1 MVIEWREE
9 WLLGEERIDA
19 EHLEAVSLINAL
31 HGAVGRGESREVL
44 ATLLRALLARSRE
57 HFAYEE
63 GLMAAG
69 GYAHAADHA
78 EQHQRLLGILTMALE
93 TVDMADGEMVL
104 GTVGV
109 FDDWFITHVET
120 SDAALGRF
128 LGEQAGGEQAG

>member
-1 MVIEWREE
+1 MLIEWREE

-19 EHLEAVSLINAL
+19 EHLEAVSIINAL
-31 HGAVGRGESREVL
+31 HGAVGRGESREAL
-44 ATLLRALLARSRE
+44 TALLRALLARSRE

-69 GYAHAADHA
+69 GYPDAAVHA
-78 EQHQRLLGILTMALE
+78 EQHQRLIGILTMLLE
-93 TVDMADGEMVL
+93 TMDITDGEVVL

-109 FDDWFITHVET
+109 FDDWFVTHVET

-128 LGEQAGGEQAG
+128 LGERAS